1 LGGARVSADTR
12 AAIFSD
18 QIFLAAAGTT
28 PPAFIKLF
36 SEKFFVPRG
45 GARLDENISPLV
57 RGF

>member
-1 LGGARVSADTR
+1 MKIWEARVSADTR

-18 QIFLAAAGTT
+18 QTFLAAAGAA

-45 GARLDENISPLV
+45 ALMST
-57 RGF
+57 